1 MRQAGKWVLRIL
13 GGALAL
19 LLLILVIAAFLPVP
33 QDELPPPEAYGAG
46 ASSAQPSVTG
56 LEREFPSLNEMSDNP
71 GTPEKVEL
79 GRMLFFDPLLSE
91 NNDIAC
97 ATCHHPDYSF
107 ADGLP
112 QSIGEGGEGVGPG
125 RSGGTALAR
134 NAPSLWNVGYANTLF
149 WDGRVESLEYQV
161 LVPLQHTDEMGVTN
175 TNTLEAELAAIP
187 EYANLFEAA
196 FGAEGVTVENAARAL
211 ASFERTLISND
222 SPFDRYAAG
231 DLDALTASQ
240 RRGLTLFRSAATRC
254 FECHTAPTFASE
266 TFRVIGAPDAPG
278 LVHDAGR
285 AAVVADGIDG
295 AFKVPTLRNVALT
308 APYMHNGI
316 FATLEEVIDFYA
328 DGGGRAD
335 GLENIDPFVRGFD
348 FSEQEKADLVAF
360 LYALTDE
367 SGLPEIPAEVPSR
380 LPVVPAL
387 DNPAREAAA
396 AVNTATGGEAAET
409 GAPQTITVED
419 GETIQAAVDRAR
431 PGDTILVPYGVYH
444 ERVVVDFNDITLLG
458 VPNGAGEWPVLDGQ
472 EELSEAVISSGNN
485 FEVGFFR
492 VVNYT
497 DNGILVEGV
506 TGVYLHDI
514 YAENIGIYGLYPVQ
528 STDVLIERAEV
539 IGVRDAGIYAGQ
551 CENVVIRDSVAHGN
565 VLGIEVENT
574 VGAQVYNNHTYDNT
588 LGILVVL
595 LPQLTS
601 KVSLDTKVYGNF
613 VEDNNTANFA
623 DAGTAASIVPAGSG
637 IGVIAADRVEVY
649 GNTLRGNR
657 SVGIGVF
664 SLLVGYDANEVDV
677 GPTPEH
683 VYVHDNTFENN
694 GYDPDTF
701 ITELGIPGADILWD
715 VSGWDV
721 RFDEAEGTSTF
732 PPLAP
737 TSRWPDFAYRMYWQG
752 LNFLIRNLL

>member
-1 MRQAGKWVLRIL
+1 
-13 GGALAL
+13 
-19 LLLILVIAAFLPVP
+19 
-33 QDELPPPEAYGAG
+33 
-46 ASSAQPSVTG
+46 
-56 LEREFPSLNEMSDNP
+56 
-71 GTPEKVEL
+71 
-79 GRMLFFDPLLSE
+79 
-91 NNDIAC
+91 
-97 ATCHHPDYSF
+97 
-107 ADGLP
+107 
-112 QSIGEGGEGVGPG
+112 
-125 RSGGTALAR
+125 
-134 NAPSLWNVGYANTLF
+134 
-149 WDGRVESLEYQV
+149 
-161 LVPLQHTDEMGVTN
+161 MGVTN
-175 TNTLEAELAAIP
+175 TNRLEAELAAIP
-187 EYANLFEAA
+187 EYVGMFEDA
-196 FGAEGVTVENAARAL
+196 FGVEGVTVENAARAL

-254 FECHTAPTFASE
+254 FECHAAPTFASE
-266 TFRVIGAPDAPG
+266 TFRLIGVPDAPG
-278 LVHDAGR
+278 LAHDAGR
-285 AAVVADGIDG
+285 AAVVADGVDG
-295 AFKVPTLRNVALT
+295 AFKVPSLRNVTLT
-308 APYMHNGI
+308 APYMHNGV
-316 FATLEEVIDFYA
+316 FATLEEVVEFYA
-328 DGGGRAD
+328 GGGGRAS
-335 GLENIDPFVRGFD
+335 GLENVDPFVRGFD

-367 SGLPEIPAEVPSR
+367 SNLPEIPAVAPSG

-387 DNPAREAAA
+387 DNPAREL
-396 AVNTATGGEAAET
+396 VDSINTASGGGAAEPR
-409 GAPQTITVED
+409 APQTITVGD

-431 PGDTILVPYGVYH
+431 PGDTVLVTYGVYH

-458 VPNGAGEWPVLDGQ
+458 IPNKAGEWPVLDGQ
-472 EELSEAVISSGNN
+472 GELSEAVISSGNN
-485 FEVGFFR
+485 FEAGFFR
-492 VVNYT
+492 VINYT

-506 TGVYLHDI
+506 TGVYMHDI
-514 YAENIGIYGLYPVQ
+514 YAENVGIYGLYPVQ

-574 VGAQVYNNHTYDNT
+574 VGAEVYNNHTYDNT
-588 LGILVVL
+588 LGILIVV

-601 KVSLDTKVYGNF
+601 KVSLDTRVYGNL

-637 IGVIAADRVEVY
+637 IGVIAADGVEVY
-649 GNTLRGNR
+649 ENTVRGNR

-664 SLLVGYDANEVDV
+664 NLLVGYDANEVDV

-683 VYVHDNTFENN
+683 VWVHDNEFENN

-721 RFDEAEGTSTF
+721 RFDEREGTSAF
-732 PPLAP
+732 PPYVP
-737 TSRWPDFAYRMYWQG
+737 TSKWPDFGYRLYWQV
-752 LNFLIRNLL
+752 LNFLIKNVL